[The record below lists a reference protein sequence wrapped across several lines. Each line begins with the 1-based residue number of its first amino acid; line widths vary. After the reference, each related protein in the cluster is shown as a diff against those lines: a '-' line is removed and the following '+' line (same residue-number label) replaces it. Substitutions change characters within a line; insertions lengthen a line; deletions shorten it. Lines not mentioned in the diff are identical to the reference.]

1 MNSFIIFVV
10 IAQLEQWPSIA
21 EYSHHYIMY
30 VIRFFPLFVVSKNF
44 VRVTSSWELEPS
56 YAFKILLRV
65 ASAKFS
71 KESCGLVSRDI
82 IGRGGWNCAFIII
95 IGNVYSAKRSFS
107 LSMRSWAVDWGAKK
121 KVKRGDY

>member
-1 MNSFIIFVV
+1 M
-10 IAQLEQWPSIA
+10 
-21 EYSHHYIMY
+21 
-30 VIRFFPLFVVSKNF
+30 
-44 VRVTSSWELEPS
+44 TSPWKPEPS

-95 IGNVYSAKRSFS
+95 IGNVYSAERSSS
-107 LSMRSWAVDWGAKK
+107 LSVRETESENSEVKK
-121 KVKRGDY
+121 EVKGGRLCRMMKTK